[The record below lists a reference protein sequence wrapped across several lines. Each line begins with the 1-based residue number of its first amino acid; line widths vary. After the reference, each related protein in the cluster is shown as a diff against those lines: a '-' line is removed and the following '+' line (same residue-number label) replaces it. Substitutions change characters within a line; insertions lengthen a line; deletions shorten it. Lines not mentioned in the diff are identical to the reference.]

1 MRRSEQYGITWDCV
15 DLKRRQ
21 LTIPRSKHG
30 GIRYIPLDDT
40 AIAALHAL
48 AKRGIARGRV
58 MVLAQGGHGYPK
70 GHALQQ
76 PREWF
81 AAACRQAVVSNCSW
95 HANRHTF
102 ISRLIMAGVPLRTV
116 QELAGHKTIA
126 MTCRYAHLAP
136 QHQLDAV
143 RLLDGWGK
151 AAGAGELAGVRTGTR
166 TGTGTLA
173 AVEAGLPDQ
182 RQAIVQ

>member
-1 MRRSEQYGITWDCV
+1 
-15 DLKRRQ
+15 
-21 LTIPRSKHG
+21 
-30 GIRYIPLDDT
+30 
-40 AIAALHAL
+40 
-48 AKRGIARGRV
+48 

-81 AAACRQAVVSNCSW
+81 AAACRQAVVSNYSW

-136 QHQLDAV
+136 EHQLDAV
-143 RLLDGWGK
+143 RVLDGWGQNS
-151 AAGAGELAGVRTGTR
+151 GAPSATR
-166 TGTGTLA
+166 TATGGFA
-173 AVEAGLPDQ
+173 PS
-182 RQAIVQ
+182 RKPVQGVAQVVVK